1 VKEREGLFRETCSEL
16 RAEYLEKCMYIIIII
31 IIIIKKIRDNEKGT
45 CMLID
50 VAISGD
56 TNVIKKEAERRF

>member
-1 VKEREGLFRETCSEL
+1 MQGFLNQL
-16 RAEYLEKCMYIIIII
+16 RQGQNFGSGPWKLIIIII
-31 IIIIKKIRDNEKGT
+31 IIIT

-56 TNVIKKEAERRF
+56 TNVIKKKPRRF